1 MQRLPGLTHI
11 YTVPCSSLPA
21 DITYKALAGVPIAI
35 LGARRDLP
43 ILGGATLEVSDDP
56 DGHTRLC
63 KATLSFRTTE
73 PIAAN
78 TPLAFIATT
87 VSGDTWLIG
96 TQEEPY
102 PMIKASDT
110 TGANNSPS
118 VRKYTVTFSAEKA
131 PVSVTI

>member
-1 MQRLPGLTHI
+1 MQRLPGLTQI

-35 LGARRDLP
+35 LGAKEPLP
-43 ILGGATLEVSDDP
+43 ILSGATIEVSDDP

-73 PIAAN
+73 PIAAS
-78 TPLAFIATT
+78 TPLAFTATT

-96 TQEEPY
+96 TQKQPY
-102 PMIKASDT
+102 PMIKSSDT
-110 TGANNSPS
+110 TGATNSPS
-118 VRKYTVTFSAEKA
+118 VRKYTVTFSAEEA
-131 PVSVTI
+131 PVAITI